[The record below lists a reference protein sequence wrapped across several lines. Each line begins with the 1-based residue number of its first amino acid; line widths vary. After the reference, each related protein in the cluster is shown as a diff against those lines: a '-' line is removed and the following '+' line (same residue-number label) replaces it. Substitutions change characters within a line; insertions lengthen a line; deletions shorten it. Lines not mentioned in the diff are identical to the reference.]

1 MMTKESG
8 TTAISDRDQPVDLES
23 PPAATAPLPPA
34 APGAVVLALLSLGWL
49 AAMLWSAKAEISS
62 SGVDSMAIAS
72 AAYALPGVIS
82 ASLVS
87 GAAVSLALANLLTR
101 FGVRRTTPR
110 FAAALAAGLATGLLS
125 VLALRLSYG
134 DGSTIMIIAGS
145 IAAAATVGGIAG
157 GLRSTLVVGAIVAA
171 MLAVFAVGFAL
182 SYFKNPVLSF
192 YGASAT
198 DPERYENAMN
208 LFRWTGSLAGGLA
221 AGLLAFGYLRIA
233 GRVTPATPPRWPGYM
248 IAGAGA
254 GLLLLTAEVITR
266 TAGAEMLRMA
276 SAISEIDRSGQ
287 DSLGGS
293 RLSHAMVVLFVGALV
308 ATIGFGRTLRP
319 AEESATGGEP
329 ELRDRDQDGMPD
341 DRPADDGI
349 DADTDTDTGAEA
361 DADTGAGAAAAAAAA
376 ADEDRT
382 RMPTTTAD
390 EIRASKT
397 GEPTAVDGGG
407 TEGAGRA
414 EAGED
419 HEPADRPEPVA
430 GAGR

>member
-1 MMTKESG
+1 MTKESG
-8 TTAISDRDQPVDLES
+8 TTAISDPDQPVDLES
-23 PPAATAPLPPA
+23 PPATTAPTPLP
-34 APGAVVLALLSLGWL
+34 APGAVALALLSLGWL

-62 SGVDSMAIAS
+62 SGVSSVAVTS

-157 GLRSTLVVGAIVAA
+157 GLRSTLVVGAVVAA

-182 SYFKNPVLSF
+182 SYFKNPVLSL

-221 AGLLAFGYLRIA
+221 AGLLAFGYLRVA
-233 GRVTPATPPRWPGYM
+233 GRRHAGRSTPVRWPGYM

-319 AEESATGGEP
+319 AETTGGAPEP
-329 ELRDRDQDGMPD
+329 LDRDHGGKSDDRD
-341 DRPADDGI
+341 DRPTDDGN
-349 DADTDTDTGAEA
+349 DAEA
-361 DADTGAGAAAAAAAA
+361 DQ
-376 ADEDRT
+376 
-382 RMPTTTAD
+382 
-390 EIRASKT
+390 
-397 GEPTAVDGGG
+397 PTAVDGGAD
-407 TEGAGRA
+407 EGAGRA

-419 HEPADRPEPVA
+419 HAPADRPEPVA

>member
-1 MMTKESG
+1 MTKESG
-8 TTAISDRDQPVDLES
+8 TTAISDPDQPVDLES
-23 PPAATAPLPPA
+23 PPATTVPLPLP
-34 APGAVVLALLSLGWL
+34 APGAVALALLALGWL
-49 AAMLWSAKAEISS
+49 AAMLWTAKAEISS
-62 SGVDSMAIAS
+62 SGVSSMAISS

-157 GLRSTLVVGAIVAA
+157 GLRSTVVVGAVVAA

-198 DPERYENAMN
+198 DPERYESAMD

-233 GRVTPATPPRWPGYM
+233 GRRHARRITPATPLRWPGYM

-287 DSLGGS
+287 DELGKS
-293 RLSHAMVVLFVGALV
+293 RFSHAMVVLFVGALV
-308 ATIGFGRTLRP
+308 ATIGFGRTLRS
-319 AEESATGGEP
+319 AEGPATGEAP
-329 ELRDRDQDGMPD
+329 ELRDRDHDGMLNDPD
-341 DRPADDGI
+341 DRPTDDG
-349 DADTDTDTGAEA
+349 DGNAEV
-361 DADTGAGAAAAAAAA
+361 GAGAGAG
-376 ADEDRT
+376 EDRT
-382 RMPTTTAD
+382 EKSTTTEPAD
-390 EIRASKT
+390 EVRAPDA
-397 GEPTAVDGGG
+397 GDPTAAAGGG
-407 TEGAGRA
+407 HEGAGRT